1 MNIDLRSLHGA
12 HVAVI
17 SGRLDLRSAPDLKD
31 QGAAALA
38 ASGGTLVLDMAEVEF
53 IDSSGLGVL
62 IGLQRESQRLS
73 GRLAIVTPRGSAH
86 QIFALTRTES
96 FFTLVADREDGL
108 AAIAA

>member
-1 MNIDLRSLHGA
+1 MNIDLRTLDGA

-17 SGRLDLRSAPDLKD
+17 SGRIDLRSAPDLKD

-38 ASGGTLVLDMAEVEF
+38 ASGGTLVLDMSDVEF

-62 IGLQRESQRLS
+62 IGLQRESDRMS
-73 GRLAIVTPRGSAH
+73 GRLAIVSPRGSAQ

-108 AAIAA
+108 AALAA

>member
-1 MNIDLRSLHGA
+1 LNIDVRSLHGA
-12 HVAVI
+12 HVAII

-38 ASGGTLVLDMAEVEF
+38 ACGGTLVLDMAAVEF

-62 IGLQRESQRLS
+62 IGLQRESERMQ
-73 GRLAIVTPRGSAH
+73 GRLAIVPPSGSAQ